1 MLVPDLAHT
10 HPSGAAGCVRFFDAT
25 LPTHCAP
32 RTAPARQPRRR
43 WADGGE
49 GNGSKGGAGLL
60 RGGEVAVGAGGADFV
75 PGTEQLR
82 LDAPVGCQAAA
93 GVAQHRAVL
102 LVRALRGLGER
113 EVRRAAGRDRR
124 AQLLAGGRAE
134 EDGERAAVGVY
145 LARGDAACPISTG

>member
-1 MLVPDLAHT
+1 M
-10 HPSGAAGCVRFFDAT
+10 
-25 LPTHCAP
+25 
-32 RTAPARQPRRR
+32 
-43 WADGGE
+43 GGG